1 MLHPPL
7 LPTMGRLTRLLLLL
21 LPLAAALLAA
31 PRPAAAQAR
40 GPIYTVELDGVVS
53 RYSVGYLRRA
63 LREAEA
69 AGAETIVVR
78 LGASGAV
85 LSEVRAVAAEVA
97 NAGVPVV
104 LYVAPAGTRSGAAG
118 TWLLPAAHIAA
129 MAPDTS
135 FGIPAPLVA
144 PDPSLSEATRELLRA
159 EAINQL
165 GGWSRERGRGDAWVE
180 QAVRQGAVLNNE
192 QASGLSPPAVEIVA
206 RDLDELLTLLQ
217 GRAVTL
223 ADGTTLTLNTLGRP
237 AAPLQPTL
245 FEQLLLLLANPTVAF
260 MLLVMAG
267 IAIYAELVT
276 PTVGALAAIG
286 AVLLLA
292 AVTGLIALPVRWLA
306 VLGLVFSFALIGAD
320 LFVPSHGAFTVAGLL
335 LLLVSSMTMFD
346 AAQAPGVAVALWAV
360 LAVAAAVAAF
370 AALGIYLAVRARKTP
385 VATGQEGLIGRLA
398 EVRRRLDPEG
408 MVFVEGALWRAV
420 SEDGDVEPGEWVRVT
435 GVYELRLIVRHL
447 ADEPSAG
454 PGPRRGPAPVNP
466 RSEGEHV

>member
-180 QAVRQGAVLNNE
+180 QAVRQGA
-192 QASGLSPPAVEIVA
+192 
-206 RDLDELLTLLQ
+206 
-217 GRAVTL
+217 
-223 ADGTTLTLNTLGRP
+223 
-237 AAPLQPTL
+237 
-245 FEQLLLLLANPTVAF
+245 
-260 MLLVMAG
+260 
-267 IAIYAELVT
+267 
-276 PTVGALAAIG
+276 
-286 AVLLLA
+286 
-292 AVTGLIALPVRWLA
+292 
-306 VLGLVFSFALIGAD
+306 
-320 LFVPSHGAFTVAGLL
+320 
-335 LLLVSSMTMFD
+335 
-346 AAQAPGVAVALWAV
+346 
-360 LAVAAAVAAF
+360 
-370 AALGIYLAVRARKTP
+370 
-385 VATGQEGLIGRLA
+385 
-398 EVRRRLDPEG
+398 
-408 MVFVEGALWRAV
+408 
-420 SEDGDVEPGEWVRVT
+420 
-435 GVYELRLIVRHL
+435 
-447 ADEPSAG
+447 
-454 PGPRRGPAPVNP
+454 
-466 RSEGEHV
+466 